1 MTFPATTP
9 SIEEAKAAFGLVELS
24 SFGQP
29 GLEVRH
35 IIAAQS
41 VKDFFDN
48 PPADFVPLQYSFIHE
63 TFVLNR
69 LVVASL
75 QGKSNK
81 TIAFERMRD
90 VDEVWVMCVRKPKH
104 EQWRFFGRFV
114 APGLFVML
122 MQKSRIECG
131 TKEQY
136 AACIEE
142 FQAKWLEVFG
152 GDACM
157 REDSL
162 EAYFGAMVVDYDA
175 E

>member
-1 MTFPATTP
+1 LTFPATTP
-9 SIEEAKAAFGLVELS
+9 PIEEAKEAFGLSELS
-24 SFGQP
+24 SFGQQ
-29 GLEVRH
+29 GSEVRH
-35 IIAAQS
+35 IIVAQS
-41 VKDFFDN
+41 VQDFLNN
-48 PPADFVPLQYSFIHE
+48 PPADFVYLQYAIIHE
-63 TFVLNR
+63 NFVLNR

-75 QGKSNK
+75 RGKSNK

-114 APGLFVML
+114 APGLFVVL
-122 MQKSRIECG
+122 IQKSRIECG
-131 TKEQY
+131 TNEQY

-152 GDACM
+152 DDACM